1 MHTQI
6 PNSNTDSDLKPDP
19 DPNPKPIPNPRPRGH
34 CHRLA
39 VTLTVNPNLTPV
51 LTLTDTRETPF
62 YGALNECL
70 RSENREDIKPFLPW
84 MKLALS
90 GMYRLPLQNVTVYR
104 GIHGNF
110 MGISYI
116 YIYIYI
122 YAIS

>member
-1 MHTQI
+1 MA
-6 PNSNTDSDLKPDP
+6 L
-19 DPNPKPIPNPRPRGH
+19 
-34 CHRLA
+34 
-39 VTLTVNPNLTPV
+39 TLTVNPTLTPV

-104 GIHGNF
+104 GVRGNF

-122 YAIS
+122 RNIIIALQYIIALCVLLHIFNQAGCVG